1 MRATFAE
8 VEARDT
14 KLVTKTTEE
23 LRAVGEKASIAQTE
37 AKARVLKSQNASRRE
52 ELGLAPRG
60 TSWNHSAK
68 P

>member
-23 LRAVGEKASIAQTE
+23 LRAVGEKASIA
-37 AKARVLKSQNASRRE
+37 
-52 ELGLAPRG
+52 
-60 TSWNHSAK
+60 
-68 P
+68 